1 MAVSSRRERKWA
13 DDGSLPL
20 EPDADR
26 RTSCRGLGISLLFF
40 LQRGLHLGTREG
52 LTVWRRGFPY
62 GS

>member
-20 EPDADR
+20 GPDADR
-26 RTSCRGLGISLLFF
+26 RTSCRGLGISLLFLF
-40 LQRGLHLGTREG
+40 SSAGVTLGYG
-52 LTVWRRGFPY
+52 RGFPY